1 MKESYIQTNMLQLE
15 FANTYLSKMFP
26 PKNSDGTVKIKKGS
40 KLQLRN
46 YFDKTK
52 YSKYEICE
60 KILAFLKAE
69 ESWGCPGSKRSFN
82 TFQLLRKYNVVKKM
96 SLKNNFNKSYILLAS
111 NSNNKFR
118 IRNQDQFH
126 FRLVFEIIHWLNENN
141 YDEIVDE
148 FCYYIDN
155 EPFVREDK
163 ITFETTE
170 KTSGGNLRTDM
181 AFIIGDSK
189 IVVEYLEN
197 HHDRDKLID
206 HEVDRSRAL
215 RLICDNKNTSSK
227 IVHMAFFWEK
237 DLFEPTKSKSS
248 FTSDKFKYFVNY
260 IGKKIVDYYLIAD
273 ENKYCINKLT
283 EITGN
288 ESLSEQFY
296 LAHNSQN
303 EPVVKLD
310 AIESLIKWA
319 KLKTEKQWYN
329 VFVDRVNKI
338 KGEKLLSNN
347 VAKKNF
353 SAFDSDDDDSDD
365 EDKSDN
371 SDKSQL
377 INMQKP
383 IELIYYEIK
392 NNEIYLTHNG
402 LHLYLSFDPAY
413 LINMLEYERIN
424 QFYRDI
430 TSGLINAIKDFRKI
444 QMDSASQLIYGL

>member
-1 MKESYIQTNMLQLE
+1 MKESHIQTTMLQLE

-26 PKNSDGTVKIKKGS
+26 PKNSDGTVKVKKDS
-40 KLQLRN
+40 KLPLTD
-46 YFDKTK
+46 YFVKNK
-52 YSKYEICE
+52 YSKQEVCE
-60 KILAFLKAE
+60 KILEFLKIE
-69 ESWGCPGSKRSFN
+69 ETWGYSGSKRSFN

-96 SLKNNFNKSYILLAS
+96 SLKNDDNKSYILLTS
-111 NSNNKFR
+111 DTDNKFR

-126 FRLVFEIIHWLNENN
+126 FRLVFEIIHWLKENN
-141 YDEIVDE
+141 HDEIVDE
-148 FCYYIDN
+148 LFYYIDS

-181 AFIIGDSK
+181 AFIIDNSK

-215 RLICDNKNTSSK
+215 RLLHDNKNISSK

-237 DLFEPTKSKSS
+237 DLVDPNKNKSS
-248 FTSDKFKYFVNY
+248 FGSTKFKEFVNHVC
-260 IGKKIVDYYLIAD
+260 KKIVDYYMISD
-273 ENKYCINKLT
+273 ENRYCINKLT

-288 ESLSEQFY
+288 ETLSEQFY

-310 AIESLIKWA
+310 AIESLINWA
-319 KLKTEKQWYN
+319 KPTNIKTKIEKQWYN
-329 VFVDRVNKI
+329 VFVDRVKKI
-338 KGEKLLSNN
+338 QGEKSLVNKVSQ
-347 VAKKNF
+347 KTF
-353 SAFDSDDDDSDD
+353 SAFDSDDEES
-365 EDKSDN
+365 EES
-371 SDKSQL
+371 SKSQL
-377 INMQKP
+377 INIHCP
-383 IELIYYEIK
+383 VELVYYEIK

-402 LHLYLSFDPAY
+402 LHLYLGFDPAY
-413 LINMLEYERIN
+413 LTNMLEYERIN
-424 QFYRDI
+424 KFYRDI

-444 QMDSASQLIYGL
+444 QMDLSSQLIYGL